1 MHKILKKIAPP
12 RCFRRIFLGSFL
24 VLISSGHCSELFQ
37 VMGMWRDEA
46 GPCPVEE
53 PYVVFHSPASSLTE
67 SFLFSTACS
76 VWKEDGPVTY
86 FCVTDHLPSFQL
98 KTTRFILLTHW
109 QFGQSSAAISCL
121 SSNWHQQRRLKGWTL
136 ESLKTHSL
144 VWQVICLTAGLVSW
158 NIHQWPLHVTW
169 ASSKCGRCQ
178 GHIAR
183 ERQGEVSRSHTA
195 FYDLVLTSLSII
207 WSVL

>member
-1 MHKILKKIAPP
+1 MLQKDLLGQLLGPDFFWSLQWALPSDGYVKRWSWSMSRGGAICCFSFSSIILNREFPLLH
-12 RCFRRIFLGSFL
+12 RVQCLERRRP
-24 VLISSGHCSELFQ
+24 H
-37 VMGMWRDEA
+37 
-46 GPCPVEE
+46 
-53 PYVVFHSPASSLTE
+53 
-67 SFLFSTACS
+67 
-76 VWKEDGPVTY
+76 Y

-158 NIHQWPLHVTW
+158 NIHQWPRHVTW

-178 GHIAR
+178 GHITR
-183 ERQGEVSRSHTA
+183 ERQGEVGRSHTA